1 MHFSR
6 AKAAEKMVV
15 GKGTPAFGQ
24 RNDKSHTLCRRC
36 GKRSYHI
43 QKKKCASC
51 GFPSAR
57 VRHCKFSSTLQPQLS
72 QSRALL
78 FSFAF
83 LLRTSCNLISRHAL
97 ILYFSALLHFLTL
110 RCRQL
115 GKEGSGSP
123 HHRHRTCLYA
133 IPFVPSIICLLLAA
147 SFSFIVFAVY
157 VSVNA

>member
-1 MHFSR
+1 MPSSSPALAAPALRRSHRLPAVVKLRICWWTGASATDVIILRRISKKFGYLFRLAVHFSR

-57 VRHCKFSSTLQPQLS
+57 IRHCKFSSTHSFFTLS
-72 QSRALL
+72 ESP
-78 FSFAF
+78 AF
-83 LLRTSCNLISRHAL
+83 LPSDLFCLNVPN
-97 ILYFSALLHFLTL
+97 FL
-110 RCRQL
+110 
-115 GKEGSGSP
+115 
-123 HHRHRTCLYA
+123 
-133 IPFVPSIICLLLAA
+133 
-147 SFSFIVFAVY
+147 
-157 VSVNA
+157 